1 VTRRTAG
8 RNDKFEESG
17 TAAGIYGFW
26 LACAACVPQ
35 QSKLTHTLCGSRF
48 LFCGNRLRLRLRA
61 TNLDLFSSSLSTF
74 RHFDLQNAILK
85 ISADLIAIGGG
96 RKFERAGEGAV
107 LPLHAPEILAF
118 LILLNLAFAINRQG
132 VAVNVNVQVLL
143 LDTRH
148 FHF

>member
-1 VTRRTAG
+1 VW
-8 RNDKFEESG
+8 NHFIKLQESG

-85 ISADLIAIGGG
+85 SRADVIAIGEA
-96 RKFERAGEGAV
+96 RKFEGARECAV
-107 LPLHAPEILAF
+107 LPLHASEILAF
-118 LILLNLAFAINRQG
+118 FIFLNLAFPADRKGI
-132 VAVNVNVQVLL
+132 AVDANV
-143 LDTRH
+143 
-148 FHF
+148 